1 MAMIGAAFVTLT
13 NKKVPTSTETSIIKQ
28 VTSNSCRDDTHKIPI
43 ICWAKGKGYQ
53 RVRGIDNS
61 LILLARSVITL
72 LLKIQVSKMS
82 SHTAATDKNVLERY
96 MTLPLDTKVMLEYIW
111 IDGTGEGVRSKC
123 RTLDFEPKSPKGKFV
138 MMC

>member
-1 MAMIGAAFVTLT
+1 MRKLLFA
-13 NKKVPTSTETSIIKQ
+13 SR
-28 VTSNSCRDDTHKIPI
+28 SCRTQRWYKIPI

-123 RTLDFEPKSPKGKFV
+123 RTLDFEPKSPKGKSV
-138 MMC
+138 MMCWFLLRFICSLSIFVSLT